1 MTNIIVE
8 SHGEFSGR
16 RVREALRHV
25 IDVPLL
31 VLWVDKGGQG
41 VDLFSCQVCFF
52 EDTAKIKKI
61 IKDGT
66 TFEAS
71 NIKRTGYKYEA
82 LQALTLLNRDN
93 V

>member
-1 MTNIIVE
+1 M
-8 SHGEFSGR
+8 
-16 RVREALRHV
+16 

-41 VDLFSCQVCFF
+41 VDVFSCQVCFF

-61 IKDGT
+61 IKDGLR
-66 TFEAS
+66 FRGLQYKK
-71 NIKRTGYKYEA
+71 NWCKYEA